1 MCFSAAASFGAS
13 AILSGV
19 GILAARQVTEPK
31 QRAFAAIPFI
41 FAVQQFTEGFV
52 WLSLTQASWAEWI
65 RPSTFIF
72 LIFAE
77 VLWPMWVPF
86 AMLLLEKD
94 QRTRRFFRIV
104 FALGFIFGM
113 HTLYYLLSNTY
124 DVRIAD
130 QHVLYKL
137 HFPLTFVVFTW
148 IAYGIG
154 TIIPAFIST
163 TPKMWV
169 FGLPMA
175 LSFLATLVFYP
186 SYVISVWCF
195 FAAIIS
201 IVVVIQQMEMSKTL
215 LLQRKST
222 TGV

>member
-1 MCFSAAASFGAS
+1 MCFSATASFGAS
-13 AILSGV
+13 AVLT
-19 GILAARQVTEPK
+19 GIGIFAASKVKEPQ

-65 RPSTFIF
+65 RPSSFIF
-72 LIFAE
+72 LFFAE
-77 VLWPMWVPF
+77 VLWPMWIPF
-86 AMLLLEKD
+86 AMLVLEKD
-94 QRTRRFFRIV
+94 QRTRRFFRIAL
-104 FALGFIFGM
+104 ALGFIFGM

-130 QHVLYKL
+130 HHVLYKL

-154 TIIPAFIST
+154 TVMPTFIST
-163 TPKMWV
+163 VPKMWV

-175 LSFLATLVFYP
+175 LSFLVALFFYP

-195 FAAIIS
+195 FAALMS
-201 IVVVIQQMEMSKTL
+201 GFVVVVLMGEREKG
-215 LLQRKST
+215 K
-222 TGV
+222 

>member
-19 GILAARQVTEPK
+19 GILATRQVTEPK

-41 FAVQQFTEGFV
+41 FAIQQLTEGFV
-52 WLSLTQASWAEWI
+52 WLSLTQASWAEWT
-65 RPSTFIF
+65 RPSSFIF
-72 LIFAE
+72 LFFAE

-94 QRTRRFFRIV
+94 QRTRRVLRII
-104 FALGFIFGM
+104 FGLGFIFGM
-113 HTLYYLLSNTY
+113 HTLYYLLLNTY

-130 QHVLYKL
+130 HHVLYKL
-137 HFPLTFVVFTW
+137 YFPLTFVVFTW

-154 TIIPAFIST
+154 TVMPAFLSSAT
-163 TPKMWV
+163 NMWV

-175 LSFLATLVFYP
+175 LSFLVTLFFYP

-195 FAAIIS
+195 FAALMS
-201 IVVVIQQMEMSKTL
+201 VFVVVQLVIS
-215 LLQRKST
+215 RKAKGT
-222 TGV
+222 ETAV